1 MGRVDADR
9 LAVWRAFL
17 RVHATLTQVL
27 EAELLEAQDLPLSWY
42 DVLVSLSGAPEGRV
56 RMQELA
62 ARVMFSRSGLTRLVD
77 RMTDAGL
84 VAREPCPG
92 DRRGTYAVITAEGR
106 ARLRAA
112 SGVHLRG
119 VYEHFARHLDD
130 RDVAALHTAL
140 GHLLDAEGSLP

>member
-1 MGRVDADR
+1 MGRVDAER
-9 LAVWRAFL
+9 LAVWQAFL
-17 RVHATLTQVL
+17 RAHATLTQVL

-42 DVLVSLSGAPEGRV
+42 DVLVSLNDAGEGRL

-77 RMTDAGL
+77 RMTEAGL

-92 DRRGTYAVITAEGR
+92 DRRGTYAVITTAGR
-106 ARLRAA
+106 QRLRAA

-140 GHLLDAEGSLP
+140 GHVLDAEGGIP